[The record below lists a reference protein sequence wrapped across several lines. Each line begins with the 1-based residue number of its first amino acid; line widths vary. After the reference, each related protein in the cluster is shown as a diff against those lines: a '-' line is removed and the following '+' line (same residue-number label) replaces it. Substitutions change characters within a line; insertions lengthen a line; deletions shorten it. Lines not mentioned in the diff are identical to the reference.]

1 MSKTCVEC
9 GARCCKYFCFEVDTP
24 DSYEEFEDV
33 RWYLCHEGVTVHVED
48 GDWYIAI
55 ENRCRKLGADDRCV
69 AYEDRPLICRTYPTD
84 KCDFTDG
91 DYDYDILFRTPEA
104 VEAYARKA
112 LGDEKFERERA
123 KARAAARSRQTG
135 VETKPGRTRLPAQTL
150 SRRRPFGRYNRRWP

>member
-9 GARCCKYFCFEVDTP
+9 GAKCCKYFCFEVDAP

-55 ENRCRKLGADDRCV
+55 ENRCRKLDADDRCV
-69 AYEDRPLICRTYPTD
+69 AYEDRPLICRTYSTN

-91 DYDYDILFRTPEA
+91 DYGYDVLFRTPEEM
-104 VEAYARKA
+104 EAHARKT
-112 LGDEKFERERA
+112 LGDERFERERA
-123 KARAAARSRQTG
+123 KARPRQTG
-135 VETKPGRTRLPAQTL
+135 METKPGRTKLPA
-150 SRRRPFGRYNRRWP
+150 RR